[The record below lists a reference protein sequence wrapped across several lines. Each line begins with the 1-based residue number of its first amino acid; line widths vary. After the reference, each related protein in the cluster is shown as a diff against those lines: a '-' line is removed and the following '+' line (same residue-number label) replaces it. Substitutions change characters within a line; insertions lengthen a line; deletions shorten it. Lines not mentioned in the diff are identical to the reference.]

1 MVVEDGLVE
10 RDRQGLVRSEP
21 NDVAE
26 LALVVDAFDVD
37 RAHADA
43 VGADAEPDAPAR
55 KLVVGEEAVERRRER
70 RNVAHLAADD
80 DAGLERNPRE
90 LHELRG
96 RPAVVDDP
104 RGRDLGGAD
113 LEADDL
119 LLPTPLALGA
129 ARLRTPGVFASSSAA
144 GRGPTA

>member
-1 MVVEDGLVE
+1 VVVEDGLVE
-10 RDRQGLVRSEP
+10 RDRKSLVRSEA

-26 LALVVDAFDVD
+26 LALVIDAFDVD

-55 KLVVGEEAVERRRER
+55 KLVVSEEAVERRRER
-70 RNVAHLAADD
+70 RNVPHLAADD

-96 RPAVVDDP
+96 RRPVVDDP
-104 RGRDLGGAD
+104 
-113 LEADDL
+113 
-119 LLPTPLALGA
+119 
-129 ARLRTPGVFASSSAA
+129 
-144 GRGPTA
+144 

>member
-55 KLVVGEEAVERRRER
+55 KLVVAEEAVERRRER
-70 RNVAHLAADD
+70 RDVAHLAADD

-96 RPAVVDDP
+96 GPPLLTTREAAIWEAPILRPTISCF
-104 RGRDLGGAD
+104 RRRLR
-113 LEADDL
+113 
-119 LLPTPLALGA
+119 LALLGFV
-129 ARLRTPGVFASSSAA
+129 TPGVFASSSAA